1 MVGPRDEGEQTMQA
15 IRNLTQSAAKADV
28 ADVVVR
34 VQTAPDDGERDALE
48 RALSAQPGVSRVQIH
63 SGDGALVIVD
73 FDPAAISPVGI
84 LRCVA
89 AQGHVGRLL
98 GI

>member
-1 MVGPRDEGEQTMQA
+1 MQA
-15 IRNLTQSAAKADV
+15 SRELMQRDAQS
-28 ADVVVR
+28 DVVVR
-34 VQTAPDDGERDALE
+34 VQSTPNEGERDALE

-63 SGDGALVIVD
+63 PGDGALVIVD
-73 FDPAAISPVGI
+73 FDPGAISPVGI